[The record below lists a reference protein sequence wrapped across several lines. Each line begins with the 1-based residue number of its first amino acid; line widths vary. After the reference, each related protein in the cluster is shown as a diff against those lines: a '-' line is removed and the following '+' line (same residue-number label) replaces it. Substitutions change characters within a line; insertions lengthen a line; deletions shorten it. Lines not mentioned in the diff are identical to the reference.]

1 MRLWA
6 RLLLVALLSAALL
19 PAQDAE
25 LAKLRRKLAGKDD
38 PGSRAKITVKIGNRL
53 LDQLQRHYQKGNTT
67 EGEETLAEYMTAIEA
82 AHQGLMQSGR
92 DARKK
97 PKGFKHLEVHL
108 RRSARRLQDVAYSL
122 PSNERGTLQAALEK
136 VEGLRLELLAAVMK
150 VDIPPEGEQD
160 DKEKQP

>member
-6 RLLLVALLSAALL
+6 RLLLVAFLSAAIL

-38 PGSRAKITVKIGNRL
+38 PGNRAKITVKIGDKL
-53 LDQLQRHYQKGNTT
+53 LDQLQRQYQKGNVT
-67 EGEETLAEYMTAIEA
+67 EGEDTLAEYMTAIEA
-82 AHQGLMQSGR
+82 AHRGLMQSGR

-150 VDIPPEGEQD
+150 VDIPPEGAQD
-160 DKEKQP
+160 DQEKQP